1 MSAMHFDAETG
12 TRTDEAMPDD
22 AIRYSRGRNKFDAS
36 PEQRVAADFDAFE
49 QAFLADRS
57 TKKGQTFVCAAFR
70 INGDGRP
77 HRGKDEALPR
87 AFLPFDLDAIPDADT
102 FNELRQWFTGYRGF
116 GYTTAS
122 HRPDAPRCRIV
133 LAADRAMSR
142 DEGQRACL
150 AIQRRVERDFGPGV
164 LKFDENVYRAEQPLF
179 TPLHGAMD
187 FRFLGEPV
195 NVDELLAEV
204 PPEAESPSGK
214 RNEPGAHT
222 DWLAALLEGDDVH
235 GNACRLIGRWVA
247 LGWDDATIRATMDAL
262 AIGVAAARGRERADE
277 LLGEELDRMI
287 EGARRNGYDKPRNGA
302 GAAQPGADDA
312 EQRDDDEIDGESLLA
327 LDLPETHYL
336 CRPWI
341 PEGVTI
347 LAGRPKIGKTTLLRQ
362 IAVCA
367 SSGSALWGRP
377 CSQAEVLFLSLEE
390 GKKLMRKKL
399 LLAGYAGAQ
408 LRCIRFH
415 WRWRAGAAGV
425 ADIRARIE
433 ANPRI
438 RFVIVDSLTRFRD
451 APTRD
456 KPQFHQDYEAVRL
469 LADIVKDFPGLS
481 IIVLHH
487 TKKDQ
492 GDDPIA
498 DISGTFGL
506 TAAADNYMVMRR
518 EAGEYVLHCGGRY
531 WDEAEDAFRLRR
543 DGGAWSLEGIAA
555 PVRLSP
561 MQRQYLD
568 VLRAEGTVTTR
579 GMARRFSVRDNTAS
593 EILAELQAKGL
604 ADRTADGWR
613 AVIPHT
619 ETPESGGMYE

>member
-1 MSAMHFDAETG
+1 MAAEEIDSAEWA
-12 TRTDEAMPDD
+12 
-22 AIRYSRGRNKFDAS
+22 
-36 PEQRVAADFDAFE
+36 
-49 QAFLADRS
+49 
-57 TKKGQTFVCAAFR
+57 
-70 INGDGRP
+70 
-77 HRGKDEALPR
+77 
-87 AFLPFDLDAIPDADT
+87 
-102 FNELRQWFTGYRGF
+102 
-116 GYTTAS
+116 
-122 HRPDAPRCRIV
+122 
-133 LAADRAMSR
+133 
-142 DEGQRACL
+142 
-150 AIQRRVERDFGPGV
+150 RR
-164 LKFDENVYRAEQPLF
+164 K
-179 TPLHGAMD
+179 
-187 FRFLGEPV
+187 
-195 NVDELLAEV
+195 VD
-204 PPEAESPSGK
+204 
-214 RNEPGAHT
+214 
-222 DWLAALLEGDDVH
+222 
-235 GNACRLIGRWVA
+235 
-247 LGWDDATIRATMDAL
+247 
-262 AIGVAAARGRERADE
+262 AAARKYAYDE
-277 LLGEELDRMI
+277 AHE
-287 EGARRNGYDKPRNGA
+287 P
-302 GAAQPGADDA
+302 
-312 EQRDDDEIDGESLLA
+312 DDDEIDGESLLA

-367 SSGSALWGRP
+367 SSGATLWGRP
-377 CSQAEVLFLSLEE
+377 CTQAEVLFLSLEE
-390 GKKLMRKKL
+390 GQKLMRKKL

-415 WRWRAGAAGV
+415 WRWRTGAGGV

-433 ANPRI
+433 ANPAI

-469 LADIVKDFPGLS
+469 LADIAKDFPGLS

-613 AVIPHT
+613 AVITHT